1 MFDRQ
6 QVRSGQYVVLCGLGM
21 WSIDGVDT
29 EIDISDVTSACDD
42 DKIMIVT
49 GRMSEGADTV

>member
-1 MFDRQ
+1 M
-6 QVRSGQYVVLCGLGM
+6 CGLGM
-21 WSIDGVDT
+21 WSKDGVDT
-29 EIDISDVTSACDD
+29 DINISDVTSACDD